1 MARVK
6 QVLSERRHAIV
17 EAAKILRARG
27 EEDAAEAMLA
37 SGSNLLDELKDN

>member
-17 EAAKILRARG
+17 DASKILRARG
-27 EEDAAEAMLA
+27 EEEAADAMLA
-37 SGSNLLDELKDN
+37 QGSNLVDELKEN